1 MKRALRDP
9 HTMCTC
15 RIRWFT
21 DFTQCVVQQ
30 NGVHVP
36 TYLAIP
42 AAARLRPS
50 SQPLL
55 PLRSCGDVRKV
66 LWPIPPPVPNGLD
79 RGDPHG

>member
-1 MKRALRDP
+1 MKGTQYDP

-15 RIRWFT
+15 RNRWFT
-21 DFTQCVVQQ
+21 DSTQRMVQQ
-30 NGVHVP
+30 NGPHVP

-55 PLRSCGDVRKV
+55 SLRSCGDVREV
-66 LWPIPPPVPNGLD
+66 LWPIPPG
-79 RGDPHG
+79 